1 MSDPAPDTVT
11 VNARPRV
18 SRLVAAP
25 FVFAI
30 RLYQRFISPLTPP
43 SCRYY
48 PSCSEYAVVAI
59 QRHGLLRGGW
69 LAVRRIG
76 RCHPWTRGGVDHVP
90 PARADRPGSP
100 GPSPAAPVTPST
112 PAPGTGA

>member
-1 MSDPAPDTVT
+1 MSDQAPSTVT

-18 SRLVAAP
+18 SRLVSAP

-43 SCRYY
+43 ACRYY

-59 QRHGLLRGGW
+59 QRHGLLRGSW
-69 LAVRRIG
+69 LSVRRIG
-76 RCHPWTRGGVDHVP
+76 RCHPWARGGVDHVP
-90 PARADRPGSP
+90 PARSDR
-100 GPSPAAPVTPST
+100 AAAAEAPPPMTPT
-112 PAPGTGA
+112 NTAPGTGA